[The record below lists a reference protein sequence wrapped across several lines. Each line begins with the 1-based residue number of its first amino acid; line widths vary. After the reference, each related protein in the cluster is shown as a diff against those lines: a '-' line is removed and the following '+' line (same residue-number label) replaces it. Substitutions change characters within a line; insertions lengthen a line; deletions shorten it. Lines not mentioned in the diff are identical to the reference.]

1 MSAVRLLALLV
12 LAGALTGVAAAAVA
26 NDPKKDIKPA
36 VQARAKAIA
45 VKRTDLP
52 GTSWKA
58 EPGGQTG
65 KTPRCSFF
73 NPDESHLTENGD
85 FNSPEF
91 TAPNGTYVS
100 STVGIFVS
108 AQQAK
113 AGYLAV
119 VRPALPKCLA
129 ELIAESGQPGAI
141 KITSA
146 GPLAFKHY
154 DTRSAAY
161 RIAFGVKSGSVRV
174 PAFIDVVAMNR
185 GAVVTAIFFGSV
197 VKPPTAAFEQRIV
210 DHVSSRVNS

>member
-12 LAGALTGVAAAAVA
+12 LGGVLAGTAAGAVAS
-26 NDPKKDIKPA
+26 DPKKDIKPA

-45 VKRTDLP
+45 VKRSDLP

-58 EPGGQTG
+58 GPGGQTG
-65 KTPRCSFF
+65 KTPQCSFF
-73 NPDESHLTENGD
+73 NPDESRLTENGD
-85 FNSPEF
+85 FSSPEY

-119 VRPALPKCLA
+119 VRPELPKCVA
-129 ELIAESGQPGAI
+129 ELIAKSGKPGAI

-146 GPLAFKHY
+146 GSLAFRSY
-154 DTRSAAY
+154 PTRSAAF
-161 RIAFGVKSGSVRV
+161 RIALGVKSGGVHV

-197 VKPPTAAFEQRIV
+197 VNAPTAAFEQRIV
-210 DHVSSRVNS
+210 DRVAARIAS